1 MRFHNALKYEIK
13 LLGAV
18 LLVLGAFSC
27 WPTKNGKNLESLT
40 KVIEM
45 EKGPCFGRC
54 PVFKLTIYDNGLASY
69 EGERFTDRLG
79 TYVKNVPSNSYKQLL
94 QSFKEANLWQYKDI
108 YRGRVPDLQTVTI
121 IYHEGAESKSIKG
134 KDGRPTVVMDLEALL
149 DKIANEEGW
158 ELKDKPKQDLPANV
172 ISNELI
178 VEISN
183 GIDINV
189 WSRKYAKQD
198 MQVVKSL
205 SNNKLFWLVS
215 FNDQIIP
222 PNQMLEFVKNDPD
235 VVSAEFNKKLNK
247 R

>member
-1 MRFHNALKYEIK
+1 MSFHNALKYPIH
-13 LLGAV
+13 LLGA
-18 LLVLGAFSC
+18 LLIVLGAFSC
-27 WPTKNGKNLESLT
+27 WSTKNGKNLESLT

-79 TYVKNVPSNSYKQLL
+79 TYVKNVPSNRYKQLL
-94 QSFKEANLWQYKDI
+94 QAFKEANLWQYKDI

-121 IYHEGAESKSIKG
+121 TYHEGAESKSIKG
-134 KDGRPTVVMDLEALL
+134 KDGRPTVVMDLEELL
-149 DKIANEEGW
+149 DKIADEEGW

-172 ISNELI
+172 IPNELI

-198 MQVVKSL
+198 MQVIKSL
-205 SNNKLFWLVS
+205 SSNKLFWLVS
-215 FNDQIIP
+215 FNDQIVP

-235 VVSAEFNKKLNK
+235 VVSAEFNKKLDK